1 MKNLALIF
9 LLLLTAC
16 QQETKPV
23 SLLAENKA
31 LATEI
36 IAAPALPKTK
46 LHKISLSIDEP
57 SDLKIKANSIVSAG
71 QVIADQEGERAR
83 LNQKKEELN
92 LSLKRLENQI
102 ITKPERPLEPIPPK
116 AVPPLKELGDIS
128 YQQYEAA
135 IEKAKKE
142 LERASAELSLKDRQI
157 DYIKGIEGIDP
168 AIIEHELAASAQL
181 EAKAK
186 DAAIEVNLAE
196 GKLIT
201 AKQERQ
207 QKEYQHSLDV
217 AKRIEEANTAQ
228 SFYQRQ
234 VAENLIAYQRQSSDY
249 EKEQRERDY
258 RLTQTRLQLSAIDDN
273 ISKLSVI
280 RSPYDGTVRRI
291 KFTGQVDN
299 KLGVDISIVVPLDGG
314 DSPTTPNSPGAA
326 STAAASGSSISS
338 TTSSKTFTGTDP

>member
-1 MKNLALIF
+1 MKNKAYF
-9 LLLLTAC
+9 LLILLAVTACKQEAQPSALLT
-16 QQETKPV
+16 
-23 SLLAENKA
+23 ENKA
-31 LATEI
+31 LAAEI
-36 IAAPALPKTK
+36 IAPPALPKSK
-46 LHKISLSIDEP
+46 LHKISLSVTEP
-57 SDLKIKANSIVSAG
+57 SDLKIKVNSTVSAG
-71 QVIADQEGERAR
+71 QVIADQEGERNR
-83 LNQKKEELN
+83 LNQKKRELN
-92 LSLKRLENQI
+92 LAIERLENQI
-102 ITKPERPLEPIPPK
+102 ITKPQKPLDPIPPK
-116 AVPPLKELGDIS
+116 SVPPLKQLGDIS

-157 DYIKGIEGIDP
+157 DYIKGIEGVDP

-234 VAENLIAYQRQSSDY
+234 IAENLIAYQRQSADY

-258 RLTQTRLQLSAIDDN
+258 RLTQTRLQLSAIDDS

-299 KLGVDISIVVPLDGG
+299 KLGVDISLVVPLDV
-314 DSPTTPNSPGAA
+314 DRPIANSSA
-326 STAAASGSSISS
+326 STAANNSIDSGN
-338 TTSSKTFTGTDP
+338 TDAATYPRSGR